1 MFVEII
7 LAILLGVAAGTF
19 TGLTPGIHINLVSAL
34 LVGFSGY
41 LLGITSGVSLA
52 VFIIAMGITHTFLD
66 AIPSIFLGA
75 PDEDMVMG
83 VLPGHKLLLEGKGYE
98 AVKLTVIG
106 SLLSLIGTLFLV
118 IIMLP
123 FVPSMYNFLQP
134 YLGYLMIIVVVYMI
148 LKEKKID
155 KILWASFVFFI
166 SGVLGIIVLGL
177 PNLSQ
182 PLLPMLSGLFGISTL
197 ITSLWQNVKIPEQ
210 KITETIHISFGKKVK
225 AIVAA
230 VISGSFAGFMPGL
243 GSAQAAILAMQF
255 IGDIGDYA
263 FLILVGGINTVNFTF
278 SLATLYTLQKARNG
292 AVVAILEILKRI
304 NFEQLLIFLFAALIA
319 GCLATSLTLYFAKI
333 FSRWIVKVNYRMLC
347 LSVIAFVTLMVIYFS
362 GFVGALILITST
374 AIGIIPALLGVKR
387 SMAMGCLLL
396 PVILFFVL

>member
-1 MFVEII
+1 MFFQ
-7 LAILLGVAAGTF
+7 LLLSIFIGVGAGVI

-134 YLGYLMIIVVVYMI
+134 YLGYLMIIVVVHMI

-197 ITSLWQNVKIPEQ
+197 ITSLWQNVKIP
-210 KITETIHISFGKKVK
+210 
-225 AIVAA
+225 
-230 VISGSFAGFMPGL
+230 
-243 GSAQAAILAMQF
+243 
-255 IGDIGDYA
+255 
-263 FLILVGGINTVNFTF
+263 
-278 SLATLYTLQKARNG
+278 
-292 AVVAILEILKRI
+292 
-304 NFEQLLIFLFAALIA
+304 
-319 GCLATSLTLYFAKI
+319 
-333 FSRWIVKVNYRMLC
+333 
-347 LSVIAFVTLMVIYFS
+347 
-362 GFVGALILITST
+362 
-374 AIGIIPALLGVKR
+374 
-387 SMAMGCLLL
+387 
-396 PVILFFVL
+396 

>member
-1 MFVEII
+1 
-7 LAILLGVAAGTF
+7 
-19 TGLTPGIHINLVSAL
+19 
-34 LVGFSGY
+34 
-41 LLGITSGVSLA
+41 
-52 VFIIAMGITHTFLD
+52 
-66 AIPSIFLGA
+66 
-75 PDEDMVMG
+75 
-83 VLPGHKLLLEGKGYE
+83 
-98 AVKLTVIG
+98 
-106 SLLSLIGTLFLV
+106 
-118 IIMLP
+118 MLP

-304 NFEQLLIFLFAALIA
+304 NFEQLAANARVDWKLVNNKGKTVYPTSASGNTFEIISNTKLGA
-319 GCLATSLTLYFAKI
+319 ATTAYYPLGGLSTENFRIEFDYTNGDTTNTVKI
-333 FSRWIVKVNYRMLC
+333 KNCRISGEVN
-347 LSVIAFVTLMVIYFS
+347 
-362 GFVGALILITST
+362 
-374 AIGIIPALLGVKR
+374 
-387 SMAMGCLLL
+387 
-396 PVILFFVL
+396 